1 MFESLMKVADL
12 PELIF
17 DPTLLNPLLKL
28 TESRHRTIAFRQR
41 VESSFSREYATFDGE
56 VNSFQPL
63 RIKEA
68 SGVAKN
74 HPSIAGNWRNRPP
87 SPIRQRLR
95 AITDHL
101 PTREEAG
108 DEGMLFENL
117 KHTLGI

>member
-41 VESSFSREYATFDGE
+41 VESSFSREHAALDGE
-56 VNSFQPL
+56 VNAFQAL

-68 SGVAKN
+68 GGIADN
-74 HPSIAGNWRNRPP
+74 HPSITCYVGN
-87 SPIRQRLR
+87 
-95 AITDHL
+95 
-101 PTREEAG
+101 
-108 DEGMLFENL
+108 
-117 KHTLGI
+117 